1 MATRERKGRRRTAE
15 DELAWWWAMR
25 GTDPLPGKTPPARPE
40 PPPPAKPA
48 RAPAAPRVAERP
60 APVPPKA
67 APTLHAGK
75 GPGLDRRTLQ
85 RLGRGLLPIEATIDL
100 HGLTR
105 VRAHDALVPF
115 LAARQGRERTCVL
128 VVTGHGRRGAEGAG
142 VLRELVPRW
151 LNEPA
156 MRPRVLAFATA
167 QPRHGGDGALYV
179 LLRKKG

>member
-1 MATRERKGRRRTAE
+1 
-15 DELAWWWAMR
+15 MR
-25 GTDPLPGKTPPARPE
+25 GTDPLPGKAPPRKPEVAPPAE
-40 PPPPAKPA
+40 PAKAPVVPTREE
-48 RAPAAPRVAERP
+48 RAPPAAPKAGTAP
-60 APVPPKA
+60 A
-67 APTLHAGK
+67 LHAGK

-85 RLGRGLLPIEATIDL
+85 RLNRGLLPIEATIDL
-100 HGLTR
+100 HGLSR
-105 VRAHDALVPF
+105 ARAHDALVPF
-115 LAARQGRERTCVL
+115 LAACQGRERTCVL

-156 MRPRVLAFATA
+156 LRPRVLAFATA